1 MSERQLKAW
10 SQAGLIDA
18 ETAERIR
25 TWEAK
30 NAKPLGLWALI
41 GLGALAIGLG
51 LVSVVAANW
60 NEIPGTVRLGIH
72 AALMAGLGGFI
83 FWQRTQSGARNSYFD
98 DAALFI
104 LATLG
109 LTFFGHIGQVYQTS
123 SPLWQPFFA
132 WMLLFT
138 PLLLGYGRGWIVA
151 AMWVAGLCFTSSQH
165 WDWYMRTYYADVQ
178 TFGSV
183 IDLGGNAD
191 GPVRT
196 PKWPYIYMGIV
207 SATPAFAIA
216 LAAFTRSRSGR
227 PDFWRKIEQLALVIT
242 VLGISG
248 FQLAYALGGNGYG
261 ENVKVA
267 VVQAICLIAV
277 AATVRVFRPTLSG
290 TATAGVLVCGAIMVI
305 LAPLVGRSELGGGI
319 LFMAFWGSIAAA
331 ALYASWRLVF
341 QAAVA
346 VVAFRLIIL
355 SFELASDLLGSG
367 LGLILAGVATLGI
380 AWIAVRVS
388 KRYAPQEEDA

>member
-10 SQAGLIDA
+10 SQAGLIDTQ
-18 ETAERIR
+18 TAERIR
-25 TWEAK
+25 IWEAQ

-60 NEIPGTVRLGIH
+60 EEIPGTVRLAIH

-83 FWQRTQSGARNSYFD
+83 FWQRGRSTVRNTYFD

-104 LATLG
+104 VAALG

-123 SPLWQPFFA
+123 SPLWQPFLG

-138 PLLLGYGRGWIVA
+138 PLLLGYGRGWVVA
-151 AMWVAGLCFTSSQH
+151 TMWMAGLCFTSSQH
-165 WDWYMRTYYADVQ
+165 WDWYLRTYYADVRL
-178 TFGSV
+178 FGSA
-183 IDLGGNAD
+183 IDIGGNMD
-191 GPVRT
+191 GAVRT
-196 PKWPYIYMGIV
+196 PQWPYLYMGIV
-207 SATPAFAIA
+207 SATPAFAMV
-216 LAAFTRSRSGR
+216 LAVSTRSRSSR
-227 PDFWRKIEQLALVIT
+227 PDFWRKIEQLGLVIT

-248 FQLAYALGGNGYG
+248 FQLAYALGGDGFG

-277 AATVRVFRPTLSG
+277 AAAVRRFRPTPSG
-290 TATAGVLVCGAIMVI
+290 TATAGVLISGALMVI
-305 LAPLVGRSELGGGI
+305 LAPLIGWDDLGGGI

-331 ALYASWRLVF
+331 ALYASWRTVF

-346 VVAFRLIIL
+346 IVAIRLIIL

-367 LGLILAGVATLGI
+367 LGLILAGIATLGI

-388 KRYAPQEEDA
+388 KRYAPQEEAK